1 LKANSTPPKKGE
13 PGVIILIVVAIVVTA
28 VGLTLKD
35 AIGEPYG
42 SILGIVWFGAL
53 IVSFLF
59 GLLFY
64 ARYILPLSGS
74 EGWS

>member
-1 LKANSTPPKKGE
+1 MKANSTPPNRGE
-13 PGVIILIVVAIVVTA
+13 PGVILLIIAALLVTA

-35 AIGEPYG
+35 AQGYPYG
-42 SILGIVWFGAL
+42 TTISTVWFAAL

-64 ARYILPLSGS
+64 ARFVLPLQGS
-74 EGWS
+74 EGWG